1 MESRKVQRVGSS
13 SLAVSLPNEWV
24 KEVGLKKGQLVF
36 FKEDEGNILKIMTA
50 GQIEKQPDSTVELN
64 GRFL

>member
-24 KEVGLKKGQLVF
+24 KEVGLKK
-36 FKEDEGNILKIMTA
+36 DEALKFIPAVM
-50 GQIEKQPDSTVELN
+50 N
-64 GRFL
+64 